1 MKPRQWLKRVFAV
14 FIFIFFVFFAGHASL
29 YPRYK
34 PFYTYYNF
42 SFGARALSMS
52 HAFTAVADDL
62 SAVFWNPAGIARFAQ
77 PELYLSYRTDEISY
91 DYDMQEFQTGLA
103 ADRYNKYMDSKLKNM
118 DFLSIS
124 VPAYFWGMKWTF
136 ALSYY
141 RYIPYGMEGKA
152 VESFESSSLGVGYK
166 DTVTFSGEGGI
177 DVLAFSAAYY
187 LSEYFHLGVTVQQ
200 FINSG
205 TSRFQAVY
213 SDAYIDAQAD
223 ETYTEKLEGRNLIL
237 GFIFKPFKDVVVGMT
252 YRTKLSDKFHSEYT
266 NAYSTN
272 GTTGVFEDSVR
283 ADVVL
288 PARLSFGLL
297 VQPFRFM
304 RVSADYSIIYWSRGR
319 ISNDFYQAADEERE
333 FPVRGY
339 YSFHQQDAVNYRLGV
354 EFIIPA
360 EKMTFFLRGGL
371 FKEQPLFVD
380 HNSSAIKITGY
391 SLGVGLNVSALLAM
405 DIAYMKQK
413 DSWTEDN
420 YLLDPASPVFT
431 HYKNNIL
438 RLALTFRFGK
448 SKDD

>member
-1 MKPRQWLKRVFAV
+1 MKTRPWIKRFFAV
-14 FIFIFFVFFAGHASL
+14 FIFIFFVCFAGHVSL

-77 PELYLSYRTDEISY
+77 PEVYLSYRTDEIFY
-91 DYDMQEFQTGLA
+91 DYDMQEFQTSLST
-103 ADRYNKYMDSKLKNM
+103 DRYTKYMDSKLKNI
-118 DFLSIS
+118 DFLSVS
-124 VPAYFWGMKWTF
+124 VPAYFWDMKWTF

-141 RYIPYGMEGKA
+141 RYIPYGMEGKS
-152 VESFESSSLGVGYK
+152 VENFESTDLLFVYK
-166 DTVTFSGEGGI
+166 DTVTFSGDGGI

-187 LSEYFHLGVTVQQ
+187 LSDYFHLGVTVQQ

-205 TSRFQAVY
+205 TSQFQGVY
-213 SDAYIDAQAD
+213 SDAFTDAQAD
-223 ETYTEKLEGRNLIL
+223 ETYTEKLDGRNLIL
-237 GFIFKPFKDVVVGMT
+237 GFIFKPLRDVVIGMT
-252 YRTKLSDKFHSEYT
+252 YRTRLSNKFHSEYT
-266 NAYSTN
+266 STYSTD
-272 GTTGVFEDSVR
+272 GTSSVLEDSVQ

-304 RVSADYSIIYWSRGR
+304 RVSMDYSIIYWSLGR

-333 FPVRGY
+333 FPTRSY

-360 EKMTFFLRGGL
+360 EKMTIFLRGGL
-371 FKEQPLFVD
+371 FTEQPLFVD
-380 HNSSAIKITGY
+380 HNSNVLKISGY
-391 SLGVGLNVSALLAM
+391 SLGVGLNVSSLLAL
-405 DIAYMKQK
+405 DVAYMKQK
-413 DSWTEDN
+413 DSWTEDG
-420 YLLDPASPVFT
+420 YLLDPTSPVFT
-431 HYKNNIL
+431 HYKSNIV
-438 RLALTFRFGK
+438 RLALTFRFGR